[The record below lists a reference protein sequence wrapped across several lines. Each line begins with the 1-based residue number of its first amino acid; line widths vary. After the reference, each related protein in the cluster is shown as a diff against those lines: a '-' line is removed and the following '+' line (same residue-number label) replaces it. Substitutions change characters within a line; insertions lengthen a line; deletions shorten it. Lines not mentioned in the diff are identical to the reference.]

1 MTFGTS
7 VRKWPGA
14 DPCLGDDEDRASP
27 GPPAAHLLAMRRYC
41 AADDLRC
48 GNGTIRTMQPFGD
61 DWLEWSMAK
70 KTTKDS
76 RDMTAVIGRDPTR

>member
-1 MTFGTS
+1 
-7 VRKWPGA
+7 
-14 DPCLGDDEDRASP
+14 
-27 GPPAAHLLAMRRYC
+27 MRRYC

-61 DWLEWSMAK
+61 DWLEWSMVK

-76 RDMTAVIGRDPTR
+76 RDMTAVIGPNPA